1 MQVLPVYLFDN
12 IPCCME
18 IFLYH
23 MLGILW
29 HGTCKMI
36 KERLIKQA
44 ASRREKKNPLFFTE
58 FDAHPLTKDYS
69 YLIEL
74 FALPL
79 PIDKHASTVQ
89 SLNDSYMDTY
99 LSAANKQVYMGVQ
112 GLMH

>member
-1 MQVLPVYLFDN
+1 
-12 IPCCME
+12 
-18 IFLYH
+18 
-23 MLGILW
+23 
-29 HGTCKMI
+29 MI
-36 KERLIKQA
+36 KERLIKKQQVVG
-44 ASRREKKNPLFFTE
+44 KKKPLFFTE

-69 YLIEL
+69 YLIEQ

-79 PIDKHASTVQ
+79 PSDKHASTVQ